1 MHYSLNH
8 SIYSIV
14 QQCSELKHTDAIT
27 VGLILFISISKKII
41 IKLNID
47 TQSVPYSNVL
57 YRNWSEEFKCPCFCA
72 NYNHCM

>member
-1 MHYSLNH
+1 MDYSLNH

-14 QQCSELKHTDAIT
+14 QQCSELKHTDAIA
-27 VGLILFISISKKII
+27 VILFISISKKII

-57 YRNWSEEFKCPCFCA
+57 YRS
-72 NYNHCM
+72 

>member
-1 MHYSLNH
+1 MHHSLNH

-27 VGLILFISISKKII
+27 VFLFISKKIL

-57 YRNWSEEFKCPCFCA
+57 YRS
-72 NYNHCM
+72 